1 MRGSPSCLLKGVLML
16 VYSLMTNTFG
26 EPRLF
31 GVYEDAKAA
40 SLAFEHLTNHAD
52 PGDEYR
58 IRFDEVESYAEVK
71 ERTDRCNAC
80 HAIDNALTE
89 ETV

>member
-1 MRGSPSCLLKGVLML
+1 ML

-31 GVYEDAKAA
+31 GVYEDAQAA
-40 SLAFEHLTNHAD
+40 ALAFEHLSKHAD
-52 PGDEYR
+52 PNDEFR
-58 IRFDEVESYAEVK
+58 IKYDEVETYAEVK
-71 ERTDRCNAC
+71 ESLDRCNAC

-89 ETV
+89 TGETV

>member
-1 MRGSPSCLLKGVLML
+1 ML

-31 GVYEDAKAA
+31 GVYADAESA
-40 SLAFEHLTNHAD
+40 SLAFEHLSHCAD

-58 IRFDEVESYAEVK
+58 IRYDNVATLDEVK
-71 ERTDRCNAC
+71 EMTSRCKAC
-80 HAIDNALTE
+80 RAIDNALTE
-89 ETV
+89 TEETV

>member
-31 GVYEDAKAA
+31 GA

-80 HAIDNALTE
+80 HAIDSALTE
-89 ETV
+89 TGETV